1 MGILAGFYCGSIVG
15 FLMGL
20 LWCAFVSSSAGTA
33 SEGRAH
39 TRR

>member
-1 MGILAGFYCGSIVG
+1 MSIVAGFYCGSVVG

-20 LWCAFVSSSAGTA
+20 FWRAFVSSSEGTP
-33 SEGRAH
+33 H